1 MSASAVSV
9 PWFLRV
15 LWAFVRRE
23 LAAMGGYRMAFV
35 IRLLGFGLAV
45 GSLLFLSRFVGASV
59 NPHLA
64 AYRGNYLGF
73 VVLGF
78 LAAEFQQV
86 GVSVLAQRIRMAQ
99 VMGTLEAELA
109 TPAPPWM
116 VLGAPPVYEFA
127 TAALRSA
134 AYLLG
139 AKLLLGL
146 DLSHVNWVSLV
157 VAVPLVIAAFSGLG
171 LLAAATTMLVRRL
184 NPVAMVIGSL
194 SFFLSGVMY
203 PVTVLPGWLR
213 AVAASCRSPTRSRS
227 CVGRSWLAPASVSS
241 GRHCWRC
248 SSSRG
253 FWPPSAPSCSPSP
266 SGGRASTARSPI
278 IDDRRGDRPVNKGAR
293 NAAASCYNETSP

>member
-1 MSASAVSV
+1 MSASAFPA

-15 LWAFVRRE
+15 LVAFVRRE
-23 LAAMGGYRMAFV
+23 LAALGGYRTAFV
-35 IRLLGFGLAV
+35 IRILGFGLTV
-45 GSLLFLSRFVGASV
+45 GSLLFLSRFVGAAV

-64 AYRGNYLGF
+64 VYRGNYLGF

-78 LAAEFQQV
+78 LGTDFQQV

-99 VMGTLEAELA
+99 VRGTLEAEVA

-116 VLGAPPVYEFA
+116 VLGAPPVYEFC
-127 TAALRSA
+127 TAALRST

-146 DLSHVNWVSLV
+146 DLSHLNWLSLL
-157 VAVPLVIAAFSGLG
+157 VAVPLIIAAFSGLG

-203 PVTVLPGWLR
+203 PVTVLPAWLR
-213 AVAASCRSPTRSRS
+213 AVGQVLPLTHALAVLRGALLVGSSLGELRSSLLALLIFA
-227 CVGRSWLAPASVSS
+227 GLLAPVGAAMFAFAL
-241 GRHCWRC
+241 R
-248 SSSRG
+248 
-253 FWPPSAPSCSPSP
+253 
-266 SGGRASTARSPI
+266 RAR
-278 IDDRRGDRPVNKGAR
+278 IDG
-293 NAAASCYNETSP
+293 SLSHY

>member
-1 MSASAVSV
+1 MSTSAASP
-9 PWFLRV
+9 PWFLRILV
-15 LWAFVRRE
+15 AFVRRE
-23 LAAMGGYRMAFV
+23 LAAVGGYRTAFV
-35 IRLLGFGLAV
+35 IRIFGFGLAI
-45 GSLLFLSRFVGASV
+45 GSLLFLSRFVGAAV

-73 VVLGF
+73 VVLG
-78 LAAEFQQV
+78 LLGTEFQQV

-99 VMGTLEAELA
+99 VMGTLEAEVA

-116 VLGAPPVYEFA
+116 VLGAPPVYEFG

-146 DLSHVNWVSLV
+146 DLSHVNWLTLI
-157 VAVPLVIAAFSGLG
+157 VAVPLIIAAFSGLG

-203 PVTVLPGWLR
+203 PVTVLPAWLR
-213 AVAASCRSPTRSRS
+213 AFGSLLPLTHALAVLRGSLLVGSDLSDLRSSL
-227 CVGRSWLAPASVSS
+227 LALLVFAGLLGPIGA
-241 GRHCWRC
+241 GMFAFALR
-248 SSSRG
+248 
-253 FWPPSAPSCSPSP
+253 
-266 SGGRASTARSPI
+266 RARVDGSLSH
-278 IDDRRGDRPVNKGAR
+278 
-293 NAAASCYNETSP
+293 Y

>member
-1 MSASAVSV
+1 MNASV
-9 PWFLRV
+9 PSPRWFLRV

-23 LAAMGGYRMAFV
+23 MAALGGYRTAFV
-35 IRLLGFGLAV
+35 IRILGFGLAV

-78 LAAEFQQV
+78 LGTDFQQV

-99 VMGTLEAELA
+99 VMGTLEAEVA

-146 DLSHVNWVSLV
+146 DLSHVNWLSLV
-157 VAVPLVIAAFSGLG
+157 VAVPLIIAAFSGLG

-213 AVAASCRSPTRSRS
+213 AVGTLLPLTHALAVLRGALLIGSGLVDLRSSLLALL
-227 CVGRSWLAPASVSS
+227 VFAGLLAPVGA
-241 GRHCWRC
+241 GTFAFALR
-248 SSSRG
+248 
-253 FWPPSAPSCSPSP
+253 
-266 SGGRASTARSPI
+266 RAR
-278 IDDRRGDRPVNKGAR
+278 IDG
-293 NAAASCYNETSP
+293 SLSHY

>member
-1 MSASAVSV
+1 VSTSAVSL

-15 LWAFVRRE
+15 LVAFVRRE
-23 LAAMGGYRMAFV
+23 LAAVGGYRAAFV
-35 IRLLGFGLAV
+35 IRLFGFGLAV

-73 VVLGF
+73 VVLGI
-78 LAAEFQQV
+78 LGAQFQQV

-99 VMGTLEAELA
+99 VMGTLEAEVA

-116 VLGAPPVYEFA
+116 VLGAPPIYEFG

-134 AYLLG
+134 GYLLG

-146 DLSHVNWVSLV
+146 DLSHVNGLSLL
-157 VAVPLVIAAFSGLG
+157 VAVPLIVAAFSGLG

-203 PVTVLPGWLR
+203 PVSVLPAWLR
-213 AVAASCRSPTRSRS
+213 AFGQLLPLTHALAVLRGALLVGSGLGELRSSLLALLIFAG
-227 CVGRSWLAPASVSS
+227 VLAPFGA
-241 GRHCWRC
+241 GMFAFALR
-248 SSSRG
+248 
-253 FWPPSAPSCSPSP
+253 
-266 SGGRASTARSPI
+266 RAR
-278 IDDRRGDRPVNKGAR
+278 IDG
-293 NAAASCYNETSP
+293 SLSHY

>member
-1 MSASAVSV
+1 MTVSAFSPS
-9 PWFLRV
+9 WFLRV
-15 LWAFVRRE
+15 LVAFVRRE
-23 LAAMGGYRMAFV
+23 LAALGGYRTAFV
-35 IRLLGFGLAV
+35 IRILGFGLAV
-45 GSLLFLSRFVGASV
+45 GSLLFLSRFVGAAV
-59 NPHLA
+59 NPHLL

-78 LAAEFQQV
+78 LGTEFQQV

-99 VMGTLEAELA
+99 VMGTLEAEVA

-146 DLSHVNWVSLV
+146 DLSHANWTSLV
-157 VAVPLVIAAFSGLG
+157 VAVPLIVAAFSGLG

-203 PVTVLPGWLR
+203 PVTVLPEWLR
-213 AVAASCRSPTRSRS
+213 V
-227 CVGRSWLAPASVSS
+227 VGRLLPLTHALAVLRGALLVGSGLGELRSSLLALLVFAGLLAPVGA
-241 GRHCWRC
+241 GMFAFALR
-248 SSSRG
+248 
-253 FWPPSAPSCSPSP
+253 
-266 SGGRASTARSPI
+266 RARVDGSLSH
-278 IDDRRGDRPVNKGAR
+278 
-293 NAAASCYNETSP
+293 Y